1 MRIKR
6 LAVIIMLAIA
16 AFIIPANASAD
27 PDMMVKDKTNKLSL
41 ADTIDEKYLFIE
53 DSASFKYYSDC

>member
-1 MRIKR
+1 
-6 LAVIIMLAIA
+6 MLAIA